1 MHLPEGGCIF
11 FLSKILWEA
20 GHKWVTLGCQDCEVS
35 IKGLGKD
42 RGGETPGNVRFSV
55 GLLVR
60 VLQGTQ
66 VMLREE
72 QINVYSHFSRYDYKV
87 E

>member
-1 MHLPEGGCIF
+1 M
-11 FLSKILWEA
+11 
-20 GHKWVTLGCQDCEVS
+20 TLGCQDCEVS

-42 RGGETPGNVRFSV
+42 SRGGETPGNVPFSV

-72 QINVYSHFSRYDYKV
+72 QINVYSHFLRV
-87 E
+87 